1 MCVTIA
7 GVVMGLWTPLYRYA
21 YLHGH
26 NAGYSEAWEQIGE
39 HHHKDRALGQADV
52 FHWMEVAGYGICL
65 DRDWWITPDKDI
77 NPESDY
83 VPVFRFNDGLE
94 FKWLKSRKYWKETQ

>member
-1 MCVTIA
+1 
-7 GVVMGLWTPLYRYA
+7 
-21 YLHGH
+21 
-26 NAGYSEAWEQIGE
+26 
-39 HHHKDRALGQADV
+39 
-52 FHWMEVAGYGICL
+52 MEVAGYGICL